1 MFFSSAVV
9 TSRVLFPLC
18 LVALTAMQAEPTQ
31 LSSSSV
37 RDRVRAY
44 ELSCV
49 ATLQAIT
56 VANGPYWGGDPAK
69 GYASSL
75 RELGPRGAG
84 ILDSVAASGKKDG
97 YHFRLLPE
105 RTTDNQ
111 AIRHYTIEAW
121 PIKRL
126 VKNQRSF
133 VTDETGVIRFTTENR
148 TAKNTDPLLDVP
160 SPRIG
165 NKKTSEMMRTE
176 LKWLDLNT
184 TGTAVGVYGVFRGL
198 SAAR

>member
-1 MFFSSAVV
+1 MSCPAL
-9 TSRVLFPLC
+9 RHCKPL
-18 LVALTAMQAEPTQ
+18 LSLTALTGAG
-31 LSSSSV
+31 
-37 RDRVRAY
+37 
-44 ELSCV
+44 
-49 ATLQAIT
+49 TLQKAMP
-56 VANGPYWGGDPAK
+56 VRSENLVLEALA
-69 GYASSL
+69 
-75 RELGPRGAG
+75 

-105 RTTDNQ
+105 RTTHNQ

-133 VTDETGVIRFTTENR
+133 FTDETGVIRFTTENR

>member
-49 ATLQAIT
+49 ATLQAIN

-84 ILDSVAASGKKDG
+84 NSGFGRCERQEGRLSLSV
-97 YHFRLLPE
+97 
-105 RTTDNQ
+105 
-111 AIRHYTIEAW
+111 
-121 PIKRL
+121 
-126 VKNQRSF
+126 
-133 VTDETGVIRFTTENR
+133 
-148 TAKNTDPLLDVP
+148 
-160 SPRIG
+160 
-165 NKKTSEMMRTE
+165 
-176 LKWLDLNT
+176 T
-184 TGTAVGVYGVFRGL
+184 TG
-198 SAAR
+198 